1 MKSKKFVLAGVLL
14 LAITMVLLPLSGC
27 KNDSVPAT
35 MCRFW
40 RFKFFALKKINF
52 FLDTIIC

>member
-1 MKSKKFVLAGVLL
+1 MKSKKFVVAGLVLAAV
-14 LAITMVLLPLSGC
+14 TMVLLPLSGC

-40 RFKFFALKKINF
+40 RFRFFALKKINF
-52 FLDTIIC
+52 FLDAIIC

>member
-40 RFKFFALKKINF
+40 RFKFFALKKLTF
-52 FLDTIIC
+52 F

>member
-1 MKSKKFVLAGVLL
+1 MKSKKFVLAALAL

-40 RFKFFALKKINF
+40 RFRFFALKKINF
-52 FLDTIIC
+52 FLDAIIC

>member
-14 LAITMVLLPLSGC
+14 LAITMVLLLLSGC
-27 KNDSVPAT
+27 KNDSVSST

-40 RFKFFALKKINF
+40 PFQFFALKKN
-52 FLDTIIC
+52 

>member
-14 LAITMVLLPLSGC
+14 LEITMVLLPLSGC

-40 RFKFFALKKINF
+40 RFNFFALKKN
-52 FLDTIIC
+52 